1 MSFQK
6 KYLKY
11 KDKYLALK
19 NGGGGDRVVIE
30 KYQKEFV
37 KLTNEKNCPGIINF
51 IDSIDKTYYD
61 DMPHIINK
69 LKLLNLVNYAFINNI
84 ECSILEHINKLSLR
98 KLSYQ
103 DFWKAL
109 ISITDVVEGQII
121 SIKLLEVFLNN
132 KVNINEKIGRKQ
144 NFLDYLLFKQAN
156 GEGPSNI
163 VEIISYLES
172 KGANRNFTNEE
183 YKTLKNQTL

>member
-11 KDKYLALK
+11 KAKYLALK

-30 KYQKEFV
+30 KYQKEFE
-37 KLTNEKNCPGIINF
+37 KLIIEKNCPGIISF

-69 LKLLNLVNYAFINNI
+69 PRLLNLVNYAFINNN
-84 ECSILEHINKLSLR
+84 ECSVLEHINKLSLR

-103 DFWKAL
+103 DFWNSL
-109 ISITDVVEGQII
+109 IS
-121 SIKLLEVFLNN
+121 SILYLKEEDKLSMKLLELLLNN
-132 KVNINEKIGRKQ
+132 NIDINYKIGKKQ
-144 NFLDYLLFKQAN
+144 NFLDYLLFMHFQHN
-156 GEGPSNI
+156 DGPSNI
-163 VEIISYLES
+163 VEIISFLES
-172 KGANRNFTNEE
+172 KGATRNFTKEE
-183 YKTLKNQTL
+183 YERLKV